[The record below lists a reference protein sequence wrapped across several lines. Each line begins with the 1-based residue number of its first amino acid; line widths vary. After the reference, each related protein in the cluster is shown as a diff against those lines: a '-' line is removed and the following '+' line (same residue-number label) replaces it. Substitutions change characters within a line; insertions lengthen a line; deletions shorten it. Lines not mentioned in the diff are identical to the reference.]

1 METEDEKTAAMETES
16 DTADVAPNGAPN
28 GAANATDAAAANGSV
43 KLERDAAFS
52 NGAHLV
58 GGGPDASEADA
69 SEAEAAEAKASEAKR
84 APGGAF
90 PRAPLANGKPSAT
103 GAGDPGGGGARRDA
117 VPQKLAARFKGDPAN
132 ALRKKYQPHFA
143 WGQLVG
149 WFKQTVYDPSASLSA
164 ERRGSMSLPDPES
177 AYAGGGGAQKS
188 ADAYAKKERGALL
201 NHLAKQPEKQWPTSW
216 RWSFRNPGKVYG
228 SPWLDD
234 AIARSAGADARAT
247 AQVLEALRAERGRA
261 KE

>member
-1 METEDEKTAAMETES
+1 
-16 DTADVAPNGAPN
+16 
-28 GAANATDAAAANGSV
+28 
-43 KLERDAAFS
+43 
-52 NGAHLV
+52 
-58 GGGPDASEADA
+58 
-69 SEAEAAEAKASEAKR
+69 
-84 APGGAF
+84 
-90 PRAPLANGKPSAT
+90 
-103 GAGDPGGGGARRDA
+103 
-117 VPQKLAARFKGDPAN
+117 
-132 ALRKKYQPHFA
+132 
-143 WGQLVG
+143 VG